1 MIDLSIVIPVYN
13 EEPNLAELHCQL
25 TKALGGWGRTY
36 EIIFVD
42 DGSTDDSFA
51 VLKKLQETDPHSRI
65 IRFRRNFGQTAAFSA
80 GFAHA
85 RGRMI
90 VTSDGDGQ
98 NDPDDIPA
106 LVAKLEDDQL

>member
-65 IRFRRNFGQTAAFSA
+65 IRFRRNFARSPRGSCHRSLRTA
-80 GFAHA
+80 
-85 RGRMI
+85 
-90 VTSDGDGQ
+90 
-98 NDPDDIPA
+98 
-106 LVAKLEDDQL
+106 